1 MKKKDLNQLKKI
13 LIQQLRDLLG
23 RSDCSLDELNVADN
37 NISDLLDRASQIS
50 EREFSHHLCSREKLH
65 MRRIESS
72 LQDIE
77 EGLIAGTDDTVGEV
91 VGVGVAALAGDRVD
105 RLDIIGAELVEH
117 LVGERHDIRLAHA
130 RLQLT
135 GEKVVETPV
144 LAGITLL
151 RLLHIDVVP
160 FDGLFDQQIL
170 ERFQLDA
177 GNAVHQGGEQ
187 VVW

>member
-65 MRRIESS
+65 MRRIERS

-77 EGLIAGTDDTVGEV
+77 EGVYGRCEQCEEEISLQ
-91 VGVGVAALAGDRVD
+91 
-105 RLDIIGAELVEH
+105 RLK
-117 LVGERHDIRLAHA
+117 A
-130 RLQLT
+130 RPTARYCIDCKTQLEKMEKLT
-135 GEKVVETPV
+135 GV
-144 LAGITLL
+144 
-151 RLLHIDVVP
+151 DVT
-160 FDGLFDQQIL
+160 
-170 ERFQLDA
+170 
-177 GNAVHQGGEQ
+177 
-187 VVW
+187 